1 MRRCVARILAV
12 AVAVAAG
19 VALAMPAATVAQ
31 PCDAALPSWMPP
43 PVIPADNPMTREKV
57 ELGRALFHDTRL
69 SANGRIACATCHV
82 QARGFADPRRVALG
96 VDGSAGQ
103 LNPPSLANV
112 AYLPVLTW
120 ANPGQRA
127 LEQQALIPLF
137 SQHPVEMGMAG
148 REEAML
154 AALAAD
160 PATAARFR
168 AAFPDD
174 AQPVSLASLTR
185 ALAAFQRSIV
195 SFRSPYD
202 RYRWGG
208 EPGAISDAAKRGEK
222 LFFGER
228 LECYHC
234 HGGPTFTD
242 NLAHVRLAD
251 PEIGYHDTGVA
262 RTGGAGTQ
270 TGVPAQRGAF
280 RTPSLRNVAVT
291 APYMHDGSMA
301 TLDAVIDH
309 YAKGGRARGPN
320 TSPLLRGFRLSP
332 RERADLIA
340 FLESLTDT
348 ELAKDS
354 RWAAPAGSGDTP
366 QETSR

>member
-1 MRRCVARILAV
+1 MRRLA
-12 AVAVAAG
+12 AALALLLLGAAAAAPRVAAWDW
-19 VALAMPAATVAQ
+19 Q
-31 PCDAALPSWMPP
+31 RDAALPAWMPP
-43 PVIPADNPMTREKV
+43 PVVPADNPMTTAKV
-57 ELGRALFHDTRL
+57 ELGRHLFHDTRL
-69 SANGRIACATCHV
+69 SADGSMACATCHR
-82 QARGFADPRRVALG
+82 QDRAFADPRRVALG
-96 VDGSAGQ
+96 VDGRPGV
-103 LNPPSLANV
+103 LNPPGLANV

-120 ANPGQRA
+120 ANPGQRL

-148 REEAML
+148 RE
-154 AALAAD
+154 AALTASLAGD
-160 PATAARFR
+160 PAYPALFR
-168 AAFPDD
+168 AAFPE
-174 AQPVSLASLTR
+174 ARGAISLATVTR
-185 ALAAFQRSIV
+185 ALAAFQRSIL

-208 EPGAISDAAKRGEK
+208 DDSAITQAARRGER

-242 NLAHVRLAD
+242 NLMHARLAD
-251 PEIGYHDTGVA
+251 AEIGYHDTGVA
-262 RTGGAGTQ
+262 RTGGLGEQ
-270 TGVPAQRGAF
+270 TGLANQRGAF
-280 RTPSLRNVAVT
+280 RTPSLRNVALT
-291 APYMHDGSMA
+291 APYMHDGSMP

-309 YAKGGRARGPN
+309 YARGGRARSPN

-348 ELAKDS
+348 ALTTDPRLAP
-354 RWAAPAGSGDTP
+354 PAGPHAARTGEP
-366 QETSR
+366 R